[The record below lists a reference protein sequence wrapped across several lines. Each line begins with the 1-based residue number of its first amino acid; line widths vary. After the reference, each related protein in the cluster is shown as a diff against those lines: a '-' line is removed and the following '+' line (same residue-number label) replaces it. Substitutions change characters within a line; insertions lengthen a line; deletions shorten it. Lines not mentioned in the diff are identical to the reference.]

1 MTEGMG
7 VEEKLRLA
15 AELQEAMTPQELRQA
30 LVDLIE
36 RLAKGDKGGTMLGST
51 LKQAMTALHPREK
64 FSLLQAALASFRPAE
79 HERFLQTMV
88 ASWGSKRSEQ
98 IFGAYTILG
107 EGERLKFLSLCL
119 PEMGDDE
126 KSFLGLGR
134 AMASKGIMTVEAAQ
148 AAMEAEAAAEAA
160 AQKQQAALA
169 ALMAGKAAEEAKE
182 ASAAQKVRLRLMVR
196 LRLRVRVWV
205 RLWVWVTVWVRVGV
219 SSP

>member
-1 MTEGMG
+1 M
-7 VEEKLRLA
+7 EEKLRLA
-15 AELQEAMTPQELRQA
+15 AELQEGMTPQELRQA

-196 LRLRVRVWV
+196 LRLRLRVWV

>member
-1 MTEGMG
+1 MQR
-7 VEEKLRLA
+7 V
-15 AELQEAMTPQELRQA
+15 
-30 LVDLIE
+30 
-36 RLAKGDKGGTMLGST
+36 
-51 LKQAMTALHPREK
+51 
-64 FSLLQAALASFRPAE
+64 ALAVEGGSAAVLFQRFHLKRSWPLPPFYPPLAVPG
-79 HERFLQTMV
+79 ERSTAIEAV
-88 ASWGSKRSEQ
+88 DCSSWGSKRSEQ

-182 ASAAQKVRLRLMVR
+182 ASAAQKVRLT
-196 LRLRVRVWV
+196 LRVRVRL
-205 RLWVWVTVWVRVGV
+205 RLWVWVLG
-219 SSP
+219 